1 MNTISAKFL
10 RTNLQSVVEKVV
22 EQGISYTVIYRST
35 PVFEIKPIESRKI
48 VDVENWLSR
57 ATGLGTATD
66 VSSPQK
72 DKKVMKKRLKQKYGK
87 NLS

>member
-10 RTNLQSVVEKVV
+10 RANLQSIVRKVV

-35 PVFEIKPIESRKI
+35 PVFEINPIENKKVI
-48 VDVENWLSR
+48 DVDKWISK
-57 ATGLGTATD
+57 ATGLGMAKD

-72 DKKVMKKRLKQKYGK
+72 DKAILKKRLKTRHAK
-87 NLS
+87 SVS